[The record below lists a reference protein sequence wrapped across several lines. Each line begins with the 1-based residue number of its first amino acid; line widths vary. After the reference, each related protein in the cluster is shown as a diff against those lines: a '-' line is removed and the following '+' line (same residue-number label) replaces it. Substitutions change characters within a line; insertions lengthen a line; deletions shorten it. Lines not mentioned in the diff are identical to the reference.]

1 MDRLFCFSLLLTYLP
16 VTESTEGCLSQTN
29 KMIWRKTGQS
39 VFLKCS
45 LSSNCLAKG
54 LQFEWFA
61 FKENVH
67 LPLNVIKNAH
77 KYSLDKASLNIKS
90 LHTNES
96 GIYYCAVFSG
106 YKAPGTP
113 YVALGTTLVVTEHIS
128 PLVRHILLWLSFAL
142 LATYSLAIGTL
153 ILKKCGCKTG
163 VCRKR
168 GETDKTPRE
177 EYSFKRTHFRDVLQ
191 EMYSKRNLEKGI
203 KAENKKRSQAEAP
216 STEINNSTDD
226 IYQNV

>member
-1 MDRLFCFSLLLTYLP
+1 MDRLFCFTLLLTYLP
-16 VTESTEGCLSQTN
+16 VTESTEDCLSQPN

-39 VFLKCS
+39 VSLKCS
-45 LSSNCLAKG
+45 LSSNCLPKD

-61 FKENVH
+61 IKENVH
-67 LPLNVIKNAH
+67 LPLNVSMNPH
-77 KYSLDKASLNIKS
+77 KYSLDKASLNIMS

-96 GIYYCAVFSG
+96 GIYYCAVFSECT
-106 YKAPGTP
+106 APGIP
-113 YVALGTTLVVTEHIS
+113 YVALGTTLVVTEHIT
-128 PLVRHILLWLSFAL
+128 LVRHILLWLSFAL
-142 LATYSLAIGTL
+142 LATYSLAIVTL

-177 EYSFKRTHFRDVLQ
+177 IHSFKTTHFRDVLQ

-216 STEINNSTDD
+216 STEFNCSTDD